1 MIVLHFD
8 DISEELQWPTREVQ
22 CMRRCRKTFAHN
34 LLLQWEAFNGVMGSS
49 GHLQPLKKGTNTH
62 ILLFLF
68 CFVWFCHM
76 LPTCLFSAS
85 FTSSSLSLESQ
96 ILIGEKLT
104 WKCARERCEWYETL
118 VKRVTSLHF
127 ITLEKEGVVRMN
139 WHKFFPGF

>member
-62 ILLFLF
+62 TDRHTHLAVFVLFCLVFVLF
-68 CFVWFCHM
+68 CFVLSYATNMSLFC
-76 LPTCLFSAS
+76 
-85 FTSSSLSLESQ
+85 
-96 ILIGEKLT
+96 K
-104 WKCARERCEWYETL
+104 
-118 VKRVTSLHF
+118 LHF
-127 ITLEKEGVVRMN
+127 LFVKSWIPNFDWWKTDMEVCKRKMWMVWKFSQKGVVRMN